1 MSLCSDMLH
10 TQNMGL
16 STEKVFSVFITLVFD
31 TILA

>member
-10 TQNMGL
+10 SQNTGQI
-16 STEKVFSVFITLVFD
+16 TEKVFNVFITLVFD